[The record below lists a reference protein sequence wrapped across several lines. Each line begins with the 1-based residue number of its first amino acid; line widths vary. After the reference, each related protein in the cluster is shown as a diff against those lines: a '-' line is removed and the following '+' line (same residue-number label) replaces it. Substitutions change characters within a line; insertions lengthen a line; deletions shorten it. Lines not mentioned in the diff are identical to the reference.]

1 MKLLPWSNFS
11 GKNKQDA
18 EVWKTFLVFFTAK
31 LSAGG
36 FFKKC
41 NVIDYSIFSF
51 PFQKMGQKTFWI
63 RINIFMIGT
72 YHELD
77 ILDYWFWL
85 QSKPK

>member
-11 GKNKQDA
+11 GKNKQDDE

-51 PFQKMGQKTFWI
+51 PFQKMFPKTFWI
-63 RINIFMIGT
+63 CIHIFMIQM
-72 YHELD
+72 YHDGYFRLL
-77 ILDYWFWL
+77 ILT
-85 QSKPK
+85 KIKT